1 MRRQEKQQAR
11 TSRATLRLLQKSSRL
26 QHASVH
32 ARIYTPYDRRTD
44 QAAHEQAA
52 ARSLVSVS
60 SCAEFNNN
68 KS

>member
-11 TSRATLRLLQKSSRL
+11 TSRATLCLLQKSSRL
-26 QHASVH
+26 QHA
-32 ARIYTPYDRRTD
+32 RIYAPYDRRTD